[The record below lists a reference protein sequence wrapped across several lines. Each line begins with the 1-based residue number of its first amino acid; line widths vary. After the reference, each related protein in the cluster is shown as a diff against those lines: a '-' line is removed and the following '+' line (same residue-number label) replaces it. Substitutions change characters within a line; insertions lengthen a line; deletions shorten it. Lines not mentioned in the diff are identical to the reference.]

1 MVMGAQRADAVDDA
15 LHGLLQRGHPLW
27 KHGVHLAA
35 YTGPCALA
43 PRSEAVDST
52 RVALVGL
59 SAS

>member
-35 YTGPCALA
+35 
-43 PRSEAVDST
+43 
-52 RVALVGL
+52 
-59 SAS
+59 